1 MPEGSYPF
9 PMYSGLLEPRHY
21 KNIGN
26 AIWLFLWCISST
38 TAEEEKEGTV
48 WGFVLRG
55 KPMKLSEISGH
66 FGVNEKTVSR
76 WLDTLEQHDYI
87 RITRAPRGLILAV
100 KNSKKY
106 TDRNVRSVE
115 SDQTKVSYHPGGEET
130 KMSDHGNSDK
140 TNLSDHSTCDQTE
153 MSDHLPSDQTKVSDH
168 NEILPSDRTEM
179 SDLKDITTT
188 TTPIT
193 TDREWI
199 EDEDSDSQANGMIA
213 ILNAY
218 CKLHS
223 KLDFHVRSR
232 EREAMGRMVA
242 GGMPVPFTISTM
254 ASLLE
259 AKRIREGSD
268 FKYPTSFLYYVDA
281 INEAWQ
287 NSQTT
292 SPPMAGVAPG
302 TLEPPKRK
310 TKQQLAID
318 DLRRRAEEERRREQ
332 SRDH

>member
-38 TAEEEKEGTV
+38 TTEEEKEGTV

-115 SDQTKVSYHPGGEET
+115 SDRTKMSYHPGGEET

-153 MSDHLPSDQTKVSDH
+153 MSD
-168 NEILPSDRTEM
+168 
-179 SDLKDITTT
+179 LKDITTT
-188 TTPIT
+188 TPITT
-193 TDREWI
+193 TDREWF
-199 EDEDSDSQANGMIA
+199 EDESGLTSRADGMIV

-218 CKLHS
+218 CKLHG
-223 KLDFHVRSR
+223 KLDFHVKPR

-254 ASLLE
+254 ESLLQ
-259 AKRIREGSD
+259 AKRDREGD
-268 FKYPTSFLYYVDA
+268 QFKLPTSFLYYVDA

-287 NSQTT
+287 NSRTT
-292 SPPMAGVAPG
+292 CPPIAGVAQGKP
-302 TLEPPKRK
+302 TASKRMS
-310 TKQQLAID
+310 KQD
-318 DLRRRAEEERRREQ
+318 KKENLRRIAEEEESKHAQ
-332 SRDH
+332 G

>member
-38 TAEEEKEGTV
+38 TTEEEKEGTV

-115 SDQTKVSYHPGGEET
+115 SDRTKVSYHLGGEET

-168 NEILPSDRTEM
+168 NEISRSDRTEM

-188 TTPIT
+188 TPITT
-193 TDREWI
+193 TDREWF
-199 EDEDSDSQANGMIA
+199 EDESGLTSRADGMIA

-218 CKLHS
+218 CKLHG
-223 KLDFHVRSR
+223 KLDFHVKPR

-254 ASLLE
+254 ESLLQ
-259 AKRIREGSD
+259 AKRIREGSE
-268 FKYPTSFLYYVDA
+268 FKYPTSFLYYVDG
-281 INEAWQ
+281 INEAWR

-292 SPPMAGVAPG
+292 SPPMAGVAQG
-302 TLEPPKRK
+302 TPEQPKRMS
-310 TKQQLAID
+310 KQQQALE
-318 DLRRRAEEERRREQ
+318 DLRRRAREERQREQ
-332 SRDH
+332 S